1 MKSLQ
6 ISLCHCEHSS
16 CQQCDLEAESTVS
29 FTSQQ
34 QGALIII
41 FTLVFSAWQE
51 TLLSPLHFP
60 NKQKRA
66 WFRIT
71 RGFYPK
77 SVKSVN
83 LHINKH
89 IHAPSL
95 PPSSWSAN
103 GKRRKARVTAYQF
116 WRWSGSQLKAAFKS
130 QRKLCVTDKWPCV
143 TIRVRTDVLLQ
154 TWTCRAT
161 KAIKT
166 SPLFRW
172 QAKKTSAESL
182 SRCIQHN
189 LFCSWTE
196 ETFAITT
203 NNK

>member
-89 IHAPSL
+89 IHAPL
-95 PPSSWSAN
+95 PPPVIVIC
-103 GKRRKARVTAYQF
+103 KRQKKKGTSYSIPILEV
-116 WRWSGSQLKAAFKS
+116 
-130 QRKLCVTDKWPCV
+130 KWFP
-143 TIRVRTDVLLQ
+143 
-154 TWTCRAT
+154 
-161 KAIKT
+161 IKG
-166 SPLFRW
+166 
-172 QAKKTSAESL
+172 
-182 SRCIQHN
+182 CI
-189 LFCSWTE
+189 
-196 ETFAITT
+196 
-203 NNK
+203 